1 MDQRR
6 HGLAARASHS
16 QHPRI
21 LSFQGVQKGQSR
33 GRAVCNLLFIWLLC
47 NQEAWGRTNLIGF
60 FSHPPA
66 CPSGT
71 LDGER
76 QIEGQATVSS
86 VAGRAYLSD
95 PTATSAFSPCVA
107 ALEAVLGTSQ
117 TSGKQKC
124 CKFAGHKLI
133 TLALPVWLSHGELP
147 AGLAPPTMGMF
158 RTINHRTTL
167 SGDRASLIPLEQ
179 GLVTTS
185 RSMLSVPLSFSFTNA
200 LPHIA

>member
-6 HGLAARASHS
+6 HGLAARASRS

-47 NQEAWGRTNLIGF
+47 NHEAWGRTNLIGF

-71 LDGER
+71 LDSER
-76 QIEGQATVSS
+76 QIEGQATLSS

-107 ALEAVLGTSQ
+107 ALEVVLGTSQ
-117 TSGKQKC
+117 TSGKQPC

-133 TLALPVWLSHGELP
+133 TLALPVWCPMVSYQRVLLP
-147 AGLAPPTMGMF
+147 PQWAC
-158 RTINHRTTL
+158 
-167 SGDRASLIPLEQ
+167 LE
-179 GLVTTS
+179 
-185 RSMLSVPLSFSFTNA
+185 P
-200 LPHIA
+200 